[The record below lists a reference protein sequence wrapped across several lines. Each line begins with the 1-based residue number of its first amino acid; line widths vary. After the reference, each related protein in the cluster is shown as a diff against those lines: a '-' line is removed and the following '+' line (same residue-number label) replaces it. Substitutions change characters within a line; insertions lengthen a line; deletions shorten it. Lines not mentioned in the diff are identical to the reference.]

1 MCYNA
6 RMGSEYLSKKDLMAY
21 LRVSKGTVENLMR
34 EGLPHVK
41 LKRRVLFRLDLVDK
55 WLEARMVRAK
65 KP

>member
-1 MCYNA
+1 VLFSLEMKK
-6 RMGSEYLSKKDLMAY
+6 EYLTKKDLQAY
-21 LRVSKGTVENLMR
+21 LKISPATVNRLML

-65 KP
+65 KS

>member
-1 MCYNA
+1 MLFSGEMK
-6 RMGSEYLSKKDLMAY
+6 REYLTKRDLQAY
-21 LRVSKGTVENLMR
+21 LKISPATVNRLML